1 MVHAWRMEGAVV
13 DDSADRAE
21 GVYSI
26 GAVAR
31 MLGVPAQTLRAW
43 EDRYQQIVPAR
54 SDGGQRRFSRDQV
67 DQLIFVRD
75 QIRQGLQ
82 PADAHRLLAQQRRA
96 DAAPVSPETRRGDPG
111 ASLDPAVEV
120 LIAERDQYAAE
131 FADYFLRT
139 EGYVVRVVL
148 DPEEAAEMLRDE
160 PPSVLVVDLLMAGGA
175 GLELCR
181 TAREIGSVPALA
193 VSAVEL
199 SDQALAAGAEAFLV
213 KPLDSLQF
221 VSTVRDLAGTS
232 AFLRRDRSRR

>member
-1 MVHAWRMEGAVV
+1 MVHAWGMEGAVV
-13 DDSADRAE
+13 DDGADRAE

-54 SDGGQRRFSRDQV
+54 SDGGQRLFSRDQV

-82 PADAHRLLAQQRRA
+82 PADAHRLLAQLRRA
-96 DAAPVSPETRRGDPG
+96 DTASTSPEKRRNAPR
-111 ASLDPAVEV
+111 ASLKAAIEV
-120 LIAERDQYAAE
+120 LIAERDRYAAE

-139 EGYVVRVVL
+139 EGYVVQVVL
-148 DPEEAAEMLRDE
+148 DPDEAAQMLRDE
-160 PPSVLVVDLLMAGGA
+160 PPTVLVVDLLMSGDA

-181 TAREIGSVPALA
+181 AARDIGSVPVLA

-199 SDQALAAGAEAFLV
+199 SDQALAAGAEAFLI

-232 AFLRRDRSRR
+232 AYLRRDRGQ

>member
-13 DDSADRAE
+13 DDGVDRAE

-43 EDRYQQIVPAR
+43 EDRYQQIVPIR
-54 SDGGQRRFSRDQV
+54 SDGGQRLFSRDQV
-67 DQLIFVRD
+67 DQLVFVRD
-75 QIRQGLQ
+75 LIRQGLQ

-96 DAAPVSPETRRGDPG
+96 DAASTSPEKRRNAPR
-111 ASLDPAVEV
+111 ASLEAAIEV
-120 LIAERDQYAAE
+120 LIAERDRYAAE

-139 EGYVVRVVL
+139 EGYVVQVVL
-148 DPEEAAEMLRDE
+148 DPEEAAQMLRDE
-160 PPSVLVVDLLMAGGA
+160 PPTVLVVDLLMSGGA

-181 TAREIGSVPALA
+181 AARDLGPVPVLA
-193 VSAVEL
+193 VSAVEM
-199 SDQALAAGAEAFLV
+199 SDQALAAGAEAFLI

-232 AFLRRDRSRR
+232 AYLRRDRGQ